1 MIVAQSGA
9 TLLQRV
15 SQDANCFGILFVE
28 RVGLAQQVHDRQT
41 IGIRLLNLSER
52 KREQLAMLME
62 ELDKAER
69 RERGADDGPRPEAG

>member
-1 MIVAQSGA
+1 
-9 TLLQRV
+9 
-15 SQDANCFGILFVE
+15 VE
-28 RVGLAQQVHDRQT
+28 VEFALDGMPFRLAGVVQAVHDRQT